1 MNLNLIQFA
10 AHTRTFAGNLAIN
23 QPAPLVASNAIHFSD
38 RLKRCGFHTYFSSK
52 KMLRFVVLAFFGI
65 YFKKLNQIEFASK
78 AADTILY
85 AAQKWLLTILA
96 ILITFNKF
104 CIADDAAAIAMS
116 SMLPLLLLHFCSNE
130 QASKCNSCYCWR
142 CCCCWALLQCES
154 FNDRKLN
161 ISALILSLRR

>member
-1 MNLNLIQFA
+1 MLFTFQIVWKDVVFILIF
-10 AHTRTFAGNLAIN
+10 RRRKCWGSWSL
-23 QPAPLVASNAIHFSD
+23 LS
-38 RLKRCGFHTYFSSK
+38 
-52 KMLRFVVLAFFGI
+52 LAFI
-65 YFKKLNQIEFASK
+65 SKDWIKLNWIEFASN

-116 SMLPLLLLHFCSNE
+116 SMLRMLPLLLLHFCSNE